1 MKLQTPTGDYLSLL
15 YLSSI
20 DLDGTPKIS
29 GNKDFLLKRCCE
41 LLLGALP
48 SLASL
53 GVLKLGLNC
62 PSQFSVMN
70 EL

>member
-1 MKLQTPTGDYLSLL
+1 MKLQTQTGY
-15 YLSSI
+15 YLSSLSTI
-20 DLDGTPKIS
+20 DLDGTPTIS
-29 GNKDFLLKRCCE
+29 GNKDFLMKRWCE
-41 LLLGALP
+41 LLLGALS

-62 PSQFSVMN
+62 LSRFSVMN

>member
-1 MKLQTPTGDYLSLL
+1 MKLQTPTGDYLSS
-15 YLSSI
+15 LSTI
-20 DLDGTPKIS
+20 DLDGTPQIS
-29 GNKDFLLKRCCE
+29 GNRDFLLKRWCE

-48 SLASL
+48 SLVSL

-62 PSQFSVMN
+62 LSRFSVMN